1 MRNHTLLVVANP
13 TAPYLKA
20 LERLP
25 QGTHIVV
32 GNRPEIFRE
41 AGPRAS
47 AILNCFCPR
56 QEFRYAWD
64 AAPAVRWV
72 HSLSA
77 GLDSLLFPELIES
90 PVILTNGRGVFSN
103 SLAEFALGACLFF
116 AKDYRRLLRSQQEG
130 RWDPFD
136 NLELRRATLGIVG
149 FGTIGQS
156 VARLARAFQMRVLAL
171 RRHPDQPDGRDLAD
185 HIYGPDALQEMLGC
199 SDFVVVTSPLT
210 PETHHLIDER
220 ALRAMKNSAVI
231 INVGRGPVIDEAAL
245 VRALRENWIRGAALD
260 VFEQEPLPQ
269 GHPFYSMDN
278 VLLSPHCADHT
289 FTWLD
294 DAMDFFVRNFERF
307 VKDEPLEN
315 VVDKRRGY

>member
-1 MRNHTLLVVANP
+1 MSHHTLLVVANP
-13 TAPYLKA
+13 ASSYLKA

-25 QGTHIVV
+25 AGTHIVA
-32 GNRPEIFRE
+32 GNQPETFRE
-41 AGPRAS
+41 AGPRAD
-47 AILNCFCPR
+47 AILNCFRPR

-64 AAPAVRWV
+64 AAPNVRWV

-77 GLDSLLFPELIES
+77 GLDSLLFPELVES

-103 SLAEFALGACLFF
+103 SLAEFALGGCLFF

-136 NLELRRATLGIVG
+136 NLELRGTTLGIVG

-171 RRHPDQPDGRDLAD
+171 RRDPDRAEGRSLAD
-185 HIYGPDALQEMLGC
+185 QVYGPDGLQDMLSQ

-210 PETHHLIDER
+210 PETHHLINER
-220 ALRAMKNSAVI
+220 ALRAMKPSAII

-245 VRALRENWIRGAALD
+245 IRALRENWIRGAALD
-260 VFEQEPLPQ
+260 VFEEEPLPE
-269 GHPFYSMDN
+269 GHPFYSMEN
-278 VLLSPHCADHT
+278 VFLSPHCADHT

-294 DAMDFFVRNFERF
+294 DAMDFFVKNFERF
-307 VKDEPLEN
+307 VNGEALEN